1 MTNPTHAKILI
12 LSAPAGAGHI
22 RAAEAVELCL
32 RQRAPH
38 AALPTIDVA
47 QKIMDMIQP
56 AAGIARKRSR
66 S

>member
-22 RAAEAVELCL
+22 RAAEAVELSL
-32 RQRAPH
+32 RRMAPH
-38 AALPTIDVA
+38 AALPIIDVA
-47 QKIMDMIQP
+47 QKILDMIQP
-56 AAGIARKRSR
+56 VAGIARKRSQ